1 VSVAPDF
8 TPGQVRPA
16 DVIVIG
22 SGVAGLMVA
31 HSAAGRRV
39 VLLSKSAHAA
49 GGSSPLAQ
57 GGVAASVGPGDSP
70 LGHAR
75 DTMEAGGGLCREE
88 VARAVT
94 REGPDVIHR
103 LEALGAVFDRS
114 ASGELELGREGAH
127 DLARVVHAEGD
138 ATGAELV
145 RALAAAVAEMDRV
158 EVVDRVLATDLVC
171 RRGRVVGVVCV
182 DVDGRPMLMAANA
195 VVLATGGIGHL
206 FAATTNPPESTGD
219 GLAMAGRAGATLAGL
234 EFVQFHPTALDVQ
247 AGTKPLLT
255 EALRGE
261 GAALVDDRGRRIM
274 EGVHDG
280 LELAP
285 RDIVARTIWNELQA
299 GGRVYL
305 DATHLSDRFGDRFPS
320 VLRLCLGHGLDPR
333 TDPMP
338 VVPAAHYHMGGV
350 VAGLDGS
357 TSLPRLWAAGEV
369 SWTGL
374 HGANRLASNSLL
386 EAMVTGRRIGRS
398 LASVPWDGEPAD
410 RVAEAANRR
419 NLAPAS
425 QPWAGKLNP
434 VAAELRK
441 IMWRDVGLVRSATG
455 LRRAQLDLDRLA
467 SAQGPGSGEVANM
480 ITVARLVAT
489 AAGLRTESRGAHFRR
504 DFPRQCRHW
513 KQDLFFEGLRPLR
526 RRTSLADDTNRHQSP
541 PEAEFDSWEE

>member
-8 TPGQVRPA
+8 TPGQVRPT

-39 VLLSKSAHAA
+39 VMLSKSAHAA

-57 GGVAASVGPGDSP
+57 GGVAAAVGPEDSP

-75 DTMEAGGGLCREE
+75 DTMEAGAGLCREE

-94 REGPDVIHR
+94 REGPSVIHR
-103 LEALGAVFDRS
+103 LEELGAVFDRN
-114 ASGELELGREGAH
+114 ASGALELGREGAH

-145 RALAAAVAEMDRV
+145 RALAAAVAGMDRV

-171 RRGRVVGVVCV
+171 HRGRVVGVVCV
-182 DVDGRPMLMAANA
+182 DADGRLQLMAANA

-206 FAATTNPPESTGD
+206 YAATTNPSEATGG
-219 GLAMAGRAGATLAGL
+219 GLAMAARAGATLAGL

-261 GAALVDDRGRRIM
+261 GATLVDDRGRRIM
-274 EGVHDG
+274 EGVHEG
-280 LELAP
+280 RELAP

-299 GGRVYL
+299 GRRVFL
-305 DATHLSDRFGDRFPS
+305 DATHLADRFAERFPS
-320 VLRLCLGHGLDPR
+320 VLGLCLGHGLDPR

-350 VAGLDGS
+350 VSGLDGS
-357 TSLPRLWAAGEV
+357 TTLSRLWAAGEV

-398 LASVPWDGEPAD
+398 LASVPWENEPAD
-410 RVAEAANRR
+410 RVAEAANR
-419 NLAPAS
+419 NGLAPS
-425 QPWAGKLNP
+425 SRPWAGEANP
-434 VAAELRK
+434 VVAEVRK

-455 LRRAQLDLDRLA
+455 LRRAQLDLERLA
-467 SAQGPGSGEVANM
+467 SAEGPRSGEVANM
-480 ITVARLVAT
+480 VTVARLVAT
-489 AAGLRTESRGAHFRR
+489 AAVLRTESRGAHFRR
-504 DFPRQCRHW
+504 DFPQPCRHW
-513 KQDLFFEGLRPLR
+513 NQDLFFEGLQPLGPRPSLDDDETR
-526 RRTSLADDTNRHQSP
+526 RESP